1 MGSSAAD
8 RPTAAPAVAGIDG
21 VADKWVAAVLVGGS
35 VSWRVGSAVEVLA
48 VARGCAA
55 VAIDIPIGLVRRG
68 QRACEAEAREILRRD
83 RSSIFATPPQ
93 PAFGVGR
100 TLGTDRSARPFA
112 QAAARA
118 AGGQGISTQS
128 WGIAAKILEVED
140 AVRGAPE
147 LAGRIVE
154 THPETAFRVMS
165 GDADGQGAW
174 PGKRSAAGVARR
186 LRALGDALGAEVA
199 WLADPVL
206 DRVPVD
212 DALDALAGAWTAARV
227 AAGTAVTFGTEQAA
241 EAVWSDG
248 SPAPGRAV
256 IVV

>member
-1 MGSSAAD
+1 MATG
-8 RPTAAPAVAGIDG
+8 PAVAGVDG
-21 VADKWVAAVLVGGS
+21 VADRWVAAVLVGGAVGGS

-48 VARGCAA
+48 VARACAA
-55 VAIDIPIGLVRRG
+55 VAVDIPIGLVRRG
-68 QRACEAEAREILRRD
+68 QRSCEAEVREILRRD

-93 PAFGVGR
+93 PAFAVGR
-100 TLGTDRSARPFA
+100 TLGTDRSARAVA
-112 QAAARA
+112 QAAARE

-154 THPETAFRVMS
+154 THPETAFRVMGGGS
-165 GDADGQGAW
+165 AASAAW

-186 LRALGDALGAEVA
+186 MHALSEAMGADIG

-212 DALDALAGAWTAARV
+212 DALDALAAAWTATRV
-227 AAGTAVTFGTEQAA
+227 AAGTAVTFGADQAA